1 MKPFAY
7 EAPTSVEAAVALLAE
22 KGELARPLAGGTD
35 LLVQLRAGRYDLD
48 LVVDVKRIPE
58 LTRIVYDP
66 QEGLTVGAAVT
77 CAVLKEEARVLNL
90 YPGLI
95 DAASIIGGTAI
106 QGRATLGGNLCNAA
120 PSADAVPAMMVLGA
134 EAVVAG
140 PEGRRRVPVGV
151 FCTGP
156 GTTVLQ
162 QGELV
167 VAFHLPPPRPHTGAY
182 YLRFIPRGE
191 MDIAVAGAGA
201 WVALSDDGEEISE
214 ARIALAAVAPTP
226 LLLAEAGAMLAG
238 KTPAEDVFEEAAALA
253 REAVKP
259 IEDTRGTV
267 AQRRHLA
274 GVLTKRALRGAVKR
288 ARARDVIKE
297 EA

>member
-1 MKPFAY
+1 M
-7 EAPTSVEAAVALLAE
+7 L
-22 KGELARPLAGGTD
+22 
-35 LLVQLRAGRYDLD
+35 
-48 LVVDVKRIPE
+48 VDVKRIPE
-58 LTRIVYDP
+58 LTRIAYDP
-66 QEGLTVGAAVT
+66 DEGLTFGAAVT
-77 CAVLKEEARVLNL
+77 CAVLKEHPKILL
-90 YPGLI
+90 HYPGLI

-106 QGRATLGGNLCNAA
+106 QGRATLGGNLCNAS
-120 PSADAVPAMMVLGA
+120 PSADAVPALIVLGA

-140 PEGRRRVPVGV
+140 PEGRRRVPVGA

-156 GTTVLQ
+156 GATVLQ

-167 VAFHLPPPRPHTGAY
+167 VAFHLPAPQIRTGAH

-201 WVALSDDGEEISE
+201 WVVLSDDGATLTD
-214 ARIALAAVAPTP
+214 ARVALAAVAPTP
-226 LLLAEAGAMLAG
+226 LLLADAGAALAG
-238 KTPAEDVFEEAAALA
+238 KAPDEDAFEEAAALA
-253 REAVKP
+253 REAVQP
-259 IEDTRGTV
+259 IEDTRGTI

-288 ARARDVIKE
+288 AQARVEE